1 MSLRAGAPAGGELGA
16 LSPAAVVRVLLL
28 YACIWFVH
36 GLLYHGRRHLRR
48 VLARRTRARPIT
60 ARQTTRGVVRGVAWL
75 MLAYMLLLTMFELV
89 ELLRPAPPQRRR
101 CLVCRSSAR
110 AARGKLP
117 DENIEVY
124 VFKIIPYNLN

>member
-1 MSLRAGAPAGGELGA
+1 MELYVAISIIPHDSCQSRQCPVFGRASNAERRPGREAVSGAMSLRAGAPAGGELGA

-60 ARQTTRGVVRGVAWL
+60 ARQCQA
-75 MLAYMLLLTMFELV
+75 
-89 ELLRPAPPQRRR
+89 
-101 CLVCRSSAR
+101 
-110 AARGKLP
+110 
-117 DENIEVY
+117 
-124 VFKIIPYNLN
+124 